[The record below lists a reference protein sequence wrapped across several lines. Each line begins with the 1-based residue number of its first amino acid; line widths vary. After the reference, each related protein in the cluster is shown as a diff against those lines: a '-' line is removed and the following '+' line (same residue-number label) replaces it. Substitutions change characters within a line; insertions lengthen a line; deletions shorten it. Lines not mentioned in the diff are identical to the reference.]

1 MSTEQTENEIIQNL
15 KDAGLGDTMIAD
27 FINCWR
33 NGSME
38 SGMKLLTAKRK
49 ELLDE
54 IHAGQRKLDCLDY
67 LMYELQRE

>member
-1 MSTEQTENEIIQNL
+1 
-15 KDAGLGDTMIAD
+15 
-27 FINCWR
+27 
-33 NGSME
+33 ME

-67 LMYELQRE
+67 LIYELQRV